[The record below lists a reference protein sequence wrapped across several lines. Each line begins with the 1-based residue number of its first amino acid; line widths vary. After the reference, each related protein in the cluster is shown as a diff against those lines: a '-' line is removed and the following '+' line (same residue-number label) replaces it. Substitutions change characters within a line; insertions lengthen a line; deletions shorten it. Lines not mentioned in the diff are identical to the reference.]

1 MLRMPGGGIFRN
13 GIKMSR
19 ADKTTRFRHTSGMD
33 MSVARRV
40 SIVILVFLVAAAALT
55 PFAAADACR
64 AEARAEGFEYFD
76 ELMGEYSTS
85 YASSSAAR
93 KHNIELAASAVNGA
107 VIGAGEEFSFNVTVG
122 VRSKRRGYLP
132 APVIVSGKYTTGVGG
147 GVCQVSTTLYNAVLL
162 WGIGVANVSRHSI
175 PVSYV
180 PRSMDAMVSGA
191 TDFRFKNN
199 TPYPVRIE
207 MNANGSSLTAALYG
221 FPIYT
226 DGLSVEFEGRVVKK
240 ISCSEYT
247 RREAA
252 EGELNEGETERVIS
266 APKDG
271 MYTEAV
277 RILYYRGEKVEE
289 TSFRRD
295 YYPPVKGIMIYRAP
309 DPPSPDPAPEQ

>member
-1 MLRMPGGGIFRN
+1 
-13 GIKMSR
+13 
-19 ADKTTRFRHTSGMD
+19 

-107 VIGAGEEFSFNVTVG
+107 VIGVGEEFSFNVTVG
-122 VRSKRRGYLP
+122 VRSRRRGYLP

-147 GVCQVSTTLYNAVLL
+147 GVCQVSTTLYNAVLRSGL
-162 WGIGVANVSRHSI
+162 EVVSVSRHSI

-199 TPYPVRIE
+199 TC
-207 MNANGSSLTAALYG
+207 LLY
-221 FPIYT
+221 
-226 DGLSVEFEGRVVKK
+226 
-240 ISCSEYT
+240 
-247 RREAA
+247 
-252 EGELNEGETERVIS
+252 
-266 APKDG
+266 
-271 MYTEAV
+271 
-277 RILYYRGEKVEE
+277 
-289 TSFRRD
+289 TS
-295 YYPPVKGIMIYRAP
+295 
-309 DPPSPDPAPEQ
+309 PSPRDS